1 MSFLNYLNRIKILYK
16 MLAPLALSGI
26 VAVAVT
32 VFSVANMGEVSDTYS
47 RMLERQSRMLTY
59 AALADSQRADTSSLA
74 FNLIA
79 DTNTTNVQKL
89 TDQLQGVRSKFLQD
103 IDLALKLSDQPET
116 IKAFKDFRQR
126 YVTAFDILEA
136 VSVSS
141 LKNDNET
148 ALAIMYEEFQPEM
161 ASLTKDMNA
170 FIVKREKEL
179 GDERAALAKRD
190 QNTREVIIVV
200 LSISTLLSLAAG
212 FFLTRGGVIKPLGA
226 LTGATRELADGK
238 LNTEVPLTHR
248 GDELGDMARAL
259 LVLRENSLAA
269 EKLRAEQEANEQRQ
283 REAEERHR
291 AEEAARLEEERKRE
305 AAESAAKAAKASALE
320 AAIAEFETTIN
331 AIIATFTEAADK
343 VRVSSEDMTRVA
355 HDNTRQAGTVAS
367 AAEQAA
373 ANVQMVA
380 AAGEELASSVDEI
393 RRQVMQAKN
402 VADKAVIDAKDT
414 DAKVQGLVEGARQI
428 GQVVDL
434 INQIAEQTNLLA
446 LNATIEAARAGDAGR
461 GFAVVAS
468 EVKSLA
474 NQTTQATNDI
484 AAQIALIQSATEE
497 SVAAIRSIAGTIGE
511 INEISAGI
519 SVAVEQQS
527 ASTQEIARNVQQ
539 VAQGTQEVSRN
550 IGGISAG
557 VETTGHNAQE
567 VLNAAGAL
575 SQQADELRAQ
585 VDRFLTRVRAA

>member
-1 MSFLNYLNRIKILYK
+1 MFLNYLNRIKILYK
-16 MLAPLALSGI
+16 MIAPLFLSGV

-32 VFSVANMGEVSDTYS
+32 VFSIVNMGNITESYS
-47 RMLERQSRMLTY
+47 TMVTRDARAITS
-59 AALADSQRADTSSLA
+59 AAFADKDRADTSRLA

-79 DTNTTNVQKL
+79 DTNVENVQKISE
-89 TDQLQGVRSKFLQD
+89 QLQAVRGTFVKDMDEAIELTTSQSHKD
-103 IDLALKLSDQPET
+103 ELAKL
-116 IKAFKDFRQR
+116 RQR
-126 YVTAFDILEA
+126 YLTAFDILEA
-136 VSVSS
+136 VSVSAM
-141 LKNDNET
+141 KNDNET

-161 ASLTKDMNA
+161 DALTKDMNA
-170 FIVKREKEL
+170 YILKSRNEL
-179 GDERAALAKRD
+179 SAARD
-190 QNTREVIIVV
+190 QLSAQADTTRQIILLV
-200 LSISTLLSLAAG
+200 LSISTILSLLAG
-212 FFLTRGGVIKPLGA
+212 FVLTRSGVTKPLAA
-226 LTGATRELADGK
+226 LTGATRQLADGN
-238 LNTEVPLTHR
+238 LETEVPLTHR
-248 GDELGDMARAL
+248 GDELGETARAL

-269 EKLRAEQEANEQRQ
+269 EKLRQEQVENERRQ

-291 AEEAARLEEERKRE
+291 AEEDQRQQAERERE
-305 AAESAAKAAKASALE
+305 AAEAAAKAARANALD

-331 AIIATFTEAADK
+331 AIVATFTEAAEK
-343 VRVSSEDMTRVA
+343 VRISSEDMTRTA
-355 HDNTRQAGTVAS
+355 HDNTQQAGAVAT

-393 RRQVMQAKN
+393 RRQTMQAKS
-402 VADKAVIDAKDT
+402 VADKAVIDAKET

-497 SVAAIRSIAGTIGE
+497 SVTAIRAIAGTIGE

-539 VAQGTQEVSRN
+539 VAHGTQEVSRN
-550 IGGISAG
+550 IGGITAG

-567 VLNAAGAL
+567 VLDAAGAL
-575 SQQADELRAQ
+575 SQQADELRVQ
-585 VDRFLTRVRAA
+585 VNRFLTRVRAA

>member
-1 MSFLNYLNRIKILYK
+1 MFLNYLNRVKILYK
-16 MLAPLALSGI
+16 MIAPLFLSGV

-32 VFSVANMGEVSDTYS
+32 VFSLVNMGSITDSYSTMVTRDTQAITS
-47 RMLERQSRMLTY
+47 
-59 AALADSQRADTSSLA
+59 AAFADRDRADTLRLA

-79 DTNTTNVQKL
+79 DTNTENVQKISA
-89 TDQLQGVRSKFLQD
+89 QLQEMRGAFVKD
-103 IDLALKLSDQPET
+103 MDHAIELSDSQDN
-116 IKAFKDFRQR
+116 KDELTKLRQR
-126 YVTAFDILEA
+126 YLTAFDILEA
-136 VSVSS
+136 VSVSA
-141 LKNDNET
+141 LQNDNET

-161 ASLTKDMNA
+161 ESLTKDMNA
-170 FIVKREKEL
+170 FITKNRDEL
-179 GDERAALAKRD
+179 SIARD
-190 QNTREVIIVV
+190 RLSDQTDSSRQIILLV
-200 LSISTLLSLAAG
+200 LSVSTILSLLAG

-226 LTGATRELADGK
+226 LTAATRELADGK
-238 LNTEVPLTHR
+238 LDTEVPLTER
-248 GDELGDMARAL
+248 GDELGDTARAL

-269 EKLRAEQEANEQRQ
+269 EKLRVEQEENERRQ
-283 REAEERHR
+283 RDADERHR
-291 AEEAARLEEERKRE
+291 AEEAEREKAERE
-305 AAESAAKAAKASALE
+305 RVAAESAAKAARANALD
-320 AAIAEFETTIN
+320 AAISEFETTIN
-331 AIIATFTEAADK
+331 AIVASFTEAADK
-343 VRVSSEDMTRVA
+343 VRISSEDMTRVA
-355 HDNTRQAGTVAS
+355 QDNTEQASAVAT

-393 RRQVMQAKN
+393 RRQTMQAKT
-402 VADKAVIDAKDT
+402 VADRAVIDAKETDT
-414 DAKVQGLVEGARQI
+414 KVQGLVDGARQI

-484 AAQIALIQSATEE
+484 AAQISLIQSATEE
-497 SVAAIRSIAGTIGE
+497 SVTAIRAIAGTISE
-511 INEISAGI
+511 INEISVGI

-539 VAQGTQEVSRN
+539 VAHGTQEVSRN
-550 IGGISAG
+550 IGGITAG

-567 VLNAAGAL
+567 VLDAAGAL
-575 SQQADELRAQ
+575 SHQADELRVQ
-585 VDRFLTRVRAA
+585 VDRFLSRVRAA

>member
-1 MSFLNYLNRIKILYK
+1 MILNYLNRVKILYK
-16 MLAPLALSGI
+16 MMAPLFLSGV

-32 VFSVANMGEVSDTYS
+32 VFSILNMGDITESYHS
-47 RMLERQSRMLTY
+47 MLTRDSSAITSAAY
-59 AALADSQRADTSSLA
+59 ADRDRAETSRLA

-79 DTNTTNVQKL
+79 DTNTDNVKKISE
-89 TDQLQGVRSKFLQD
+89 QLQQVRSTFTHDMDKAIELSTSQANKD
-103 IDLALKLSDQPET
+103 ELAKL
-116 IKAFKDFRQR
+116 RQR

-136 VSVSS
+136 VSVSA
-141 LKNDNET
+141 LQNDNET

-161 ASLTKDMNA
+161 DSLTADMNA
-170 FIVKREKEL
+170 FITKGRNEL
-179 GDERAALAKRD
+179 DKSAAQLAAQTDASR
-190 QNTREVIIVV
+190 QIILLV
-200 LSISTLLSLAAG
+200 LSISTLLSLLAG
-212 FFLTRGGVIKPLGA
+212 FFLTRGGVTKPLAA
-226 LTGATRELADGK
+226 LTASTRELADGK
-238 LNTEVPLTHR
+238 LDTEVPLTHR
-248 GDELGDMARAL
+248 GDELGETARAL
-259 LVLRENSLAA
+259 LVLRENSVAA
-269 EKLRAEQEANEQRQ
+269 EKLRAEQEENERRQ
-283 REAEERHR
+283 READERHR
-291 AEEAARLEEERKRE
+291 AEEFERQKAERERE
-305 AAESAAKAAKASALE
+305 AAENAAKTARANALD
-320 AAIAEFETTIN
+320 AAIAEFEGTIN
-331 AIIATFTEAADK
+331 AIVSSFTEAAGK

-355 HDNTRQAGTVAS
+355 QDNAEQAGAVAT

-393 RRQVMQAKN
+393 RRQTMQAKA
-402 VADKAVIDAKDT
+402 VADKAVVDAKDT
-414 DAKVQGLVEGARQI
+414 DSKVQGLVEGARQI

-511 INEISAGI
+511 INEISVGI

-539 VAQGTQEVSRN
+539 VAHGTQEVSRN
-550 IGGISAG
+550 IGGITAG
-557 VETTGHNAQE
+557 IETTGNNAQE
-567 VLNAAGAL
+567 VLDAAGAL
-575 SQQADELRAQ
+575 SHQADELRVQ
-585 VDRFLTRVRAA
+585 VDRFLSRVRAV

>member
-1 MSFLNYLNRIKILYK
+1 MLFNYLNRIKILYK

-32 VFSVANMGEVSDTYS
+32 VFSIINMGEVSDTYS
-47 RMLERQSRMLTY
+47 RMLERQSRMLTS

-79 DTNTTNVQKL
+79 DDNAENIQKRTDELKEVRARFLKNV
-89 TDQLQGVRSKFLQD
+89 DQ
-103 IDLALKLSDQPET
+103 ALNLSDQKES
-116 IKAFKDFRQR
+116 IEALKDFRQR

-136 VSVSS
+136 VSVSA
-141 LKNDNET
+141 LKHDNAT

-161 ASLTKDMNA
+161 ESLTKDMNA
-170 FIVKREKEL
+170 FIAAHDKAL
-179 GDERAALAKRD
+179 SDERAVLAQRD
-190 QNTREVIIVV
+190 ASTREVIVVV
-200 LSISTLLSLAAG
+200 LGISTLLSLAAG
-212 FFLTRGGVIKPLGA
+212 FVLTRGGVIKPLGE
-226 LTGATRELADGK
+226 LTKATSELADGR
-238 LNTEVPLTHR
+238 LDTEVPLTNR
-248 GDELGDMARAL
+248 GDELGDVARAL
-259 LVLRENSLAA
+259 LVLRENSRAA
-269 EKLRAEQEANEQRQ
+269 EKLRAEQEEAEKRQ

-305 AAESAAKAAKASALE
+305 AAEAAAKAARASAME
-320 AAIAEFETTIN
+320 AAIAEFESTIN
-331 AIIATFTEAADK
+331 AIIASFSEAAEK
-343 VRVSSEDMTRVA
+343 VRVSSEDMTRTA
-355 HDNTRQAGTVAS
+355 QDNTRQAGTVAT

-393 RRQVMQAKN
+393 RRQTMQAKA
-402 VADKAVIDAKDT
+402 VADKAVQEARDT
-414 DAKVQGLVEGARQI
+414 DAKVQGLVDGARQI

-511 INEISAGI
+511 INEISVGI

-539 VAQGTQEVSRN
+539 VAHGTQEVSRN
-550 IGGISAG
+550 IGGISG
-557 VETTGHNAQE
+557 GIEQTGHNAQE
-567 VLNAAGAL
+567 VLNAADAL
-575 SQQADELRAQ
+575 SQQAEELRVQ
-585 VDRFLTRVRAA
+585 VNRFLTQVRAA

>member
-1 MSFLNYLNRIKILYK
+1 MFLNYLNRVKILYK
-16 MLAPLALSGI
+16 MIAPLFLSGV

-32 VFSVANMGEVSDTYS
+32 VFSIINMDNITESYS
-47 RMLERQSRMLTY
+47 TMVTRDARAITS
-59 AALADSQRADTSSLA
+59 AAFADKDRADTSRLA

-79 DTNTTNVQKL
+79 DTNTENVQKIS
-89 TDQLQGVRSKFLQD
+89 DQLQGVRSTFIKDMDEAIELTTSQSHKD
-103 IDLALKLSDQPET
+103 ELAKL
-116 IKAFKDFRQR
+116 RQR
-126 YVTAFDILEA
+126 YLTAFDILEA
-136 VSVSS
+136 VSVSA

-161 ASLTKDMNA
+161 DSLTKDMNA
-170 FIVKREKEL
+170 FILKSRQEL
-179 GDERAALAKRD
+179 TVSRD
-190 QNTREVIIVV
+190 QLAAQTDNTRQIILLV
-200 LSISTLLSLAAG
+200 LSISTILSLLAG
-212 FFLTRGGVIKPLGA
+212 FFLTRSGVTKPLAA
-226 LTGATRELADGK
+226 LTGATRQLADGN
-238 LNTEVPLTHR
+238 LDTEVPLTHR
-248 GDELGDMARAL
+248 GDELGETARAL

-269 EKLRAEQEANEQRQ
+269 EKLRQEQEENERRQ

-291 AEEAARLEEERKRE
+291 AEEAERQKAERERE
-305 AAESAAKAAKASALE
+305 AAETAAKTARANALD

-331 AIIATFTEAADK
+331 VIVSTFTDAAEK
-343 VRVSSEDMTRVA
+343 VRISSEDMTRTA
-355 HDNTRQAGTVAS
+355 HDNTQQAGAVAT

-393 RRQVMQAKN
+393 RRQTMQAKT
-402 VADKAVIDAKDT
+402 VADKAVIDAKET

-497 SVAAIRSIAGTIGE
+497 SVSAIRAIAGTIGE
-511 INEISAGI
+511 INEISVGI

-539 VAQGTQEVSRN
+539 VAHGTQEVSRN
-550 IGGISAG
+550 IGGITAG

-567 VLNAAGAL
+567 VLDAAGAL
-575 SQQADELRAQ
+575 SQQADELRVQ
-585 VDRFLTRVRAA
+585 VNRFLTRVRAA

>member
-1 MSFLNYLNRIKILYK
+1 MFLNYLNRVKILYK
-16 MLAPLALSGI
+16 MIAPLFLSGV

-32 VFSVANMGEVSDTYS
+32 VFSIVNMGSITDSYSTMVTRDTQAITS
-47 RMLERQSRMLTY
+47 
-59 AALADSQRADTSSLA
+59 AAFADRDRADTLRLA
-74 FNLIA
+74 YNLIA
-79 DTNTTNVQKL
+79 DTNTENVQKIS
-89 TDQLQGVRSKFLQD
+89 DQLQVMRGTFVKDMDHAIELSTSQEHKD
-103 IDLALKLSDQPET
+103 ELAKL
-116 IKAFKDFRQR
+116 RQR
-126 YVTAFDILEA
+126 YLTAFDILEA
-136 VSVSS
+136 VSVSA
-141 LKNDNET
+141 LQNDNET

-161 ASLTKDMNA
+161 ESLTKDMNG
-170 FIVKREKEL
+170 FIMKSRDEL
-179 GDERAALAKRD
+179 STASNRLSD
-190 QNTREVIIVV
+190 QTASSRQIILLV
-200 LSISTLLSLAAG
+200 LSVSTILSLLAG
-212 FFLTRGGVIKPLGA
+212 FFLTRGGVIKPLAA
-226 LTGATRELADGK
+226 LTAATRELADGK
-238 LNTEVPLTHR
+238 LDTEVPLTHR
-248 GDELGDMARAL
+248 GDELGDTARAL
-259 LVLRENSLAA
+259 LVLRENSVAA
-269 EKLRAEQEANEQRQ
+269 ENLRVEQEENERRQ

-291 AEEAARLEEERKRE
+291 AEEAERQKAERERE
-305 AAESAAKAAKASALE
+305 AAEAAAKTARANALD
-320 AAIAEFETTIN
+320 AAISEFETTIN
-331 AIIATFTEAADK
+331 AIVASFTEAADK
-343 VRVSSEDMTRVA
+343 VRISSEDMTRVA
-355 HDNTRQAGTVAS
+355 QDNTEQAGAVAT

-393 RRQVMQAKN
+393 RRQTMQAKT
-402 VADKAVIDAKDT
+402 VADKAVIDAKET

-497 SVAAIRSIAGTIGE
+497 SVTAIRAIAGTISE

-539 VAQGTQEVSRN
+539 VAHGTQEVSRN
-550 IGGISAG
+550 IGGITAG

-567 VLNAAGAL
+567 VLDAAGAL
-575 SQQADELRAQ
+575 SHQADELRVQ
-585 VDRFLTRVRAA
+585 VDRFLSRVRAA